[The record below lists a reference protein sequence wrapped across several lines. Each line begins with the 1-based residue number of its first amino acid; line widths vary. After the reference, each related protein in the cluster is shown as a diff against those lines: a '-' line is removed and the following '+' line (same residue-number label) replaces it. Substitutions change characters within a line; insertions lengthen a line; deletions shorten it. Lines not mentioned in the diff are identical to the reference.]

1 MVINDHISDFGIF
14 NVFTPGSIDNYN
26 DKYDILIENESLYD
40 LKIFD
45 RWGVLVYEADKDYD
59 NTQNGNWNGK
69 VMNIGADCAS
79 GTYYY
84 IFRYSIKNKPDEI
97 KTINGVIQLIR

>member
-1 MVINDHISDFGIF
+1 LFG
-14 NVFTPGSIDNYN
+14 N
-26 DKYDILIENESLYD
+26 
-40 LKIFD
+40 
-45 RWGVLVYEADKDYD
+45 D

-84 IFRYSIKNKPDEI
+84 IFRYSIKNKPEEI
-97 KTINGVIQLIR
+97 KTIQQGVIQLI